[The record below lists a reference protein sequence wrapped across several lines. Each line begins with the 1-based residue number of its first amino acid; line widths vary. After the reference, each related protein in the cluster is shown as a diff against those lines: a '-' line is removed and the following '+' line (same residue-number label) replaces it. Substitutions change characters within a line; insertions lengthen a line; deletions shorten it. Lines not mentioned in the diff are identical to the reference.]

1 MEPAFSRS
9 SELLS
14 APASQLVIVDVQERL
29 TPQIADSDAVVG
41 NCSRLIRG
49 AAIFDVPV
57 VITEQYPSG
66 LGPTIPALSQLL
78 SGRNGDASLN
88 DRSIRISEKLR
99 FSAADATGWPAAGE
113 RDDGRHQVVLAGL
126 ETHICVLQT
135 ALDLLSQGYRVF
147 VAADATGSRRPFDRD
162 IARNR
167 LRDSGVIVTTVESVL
182 FEWCE
187 VAGTERFRQLR
198 DFVTD
203 R

>member
-1 MEPAFSRS
+1 MDPDFARS

-14 APASQLVIVDVQERL
+14 APASLLLIVDVQERL
-29 TPQIADSDAVVG
+29 TPHITDSTAVVE
-41 NCSRLIRG
+41 NCERLIRG

-57 VITEQYPSG
+57 VVTEQYPRG

-78 SGRNGDASLN
+78 SQGTDDAPLN
-88 DRSIRISEKLR
+88 SRPIRISEKLR

-113 RDDGRHQVVLAGL
+113 RDDGRHQVVVAGL

-135 ALDLLSQGYRVF
+135 SLDLLSRGYRVF
-147 VAADATGSRRPFDRD
+147 VVADATGSRRLLDRD
-162 IARNR
+162 IARCR
-167 LRDSGVIVTTVESVL
+167 LRDSGATVTTVESIL

-187 VAGTERFRQLR
+187 VAGTDRFRLLR
-198 DFVTD
+198 ELV